1 MTLVLEDLR
10 QPVLPVLVS
19 KAHQLVEGEEGI
31 EQQVQGILCRYNF
44 VMDQRKYPE
53 INGSRLRE
61 LRVSKALTLRQLGE
75 ASGVAFDRINK
86 LELRSGAVR
95 PSTIHK
101 LAGALGVDPSE
112 LIGQE
117 AAR

>member
-1 MTLVLEDLR
+1 
-10 QPVLPVLVS
+10 
-19 KAHQLVEGEEGI
+19 
-31 EQQVQGILCRYNF
+31 
-44 VMDQRKYPE
+44 MDQRKYPE

-86 LELRSGAVR
+86 LELHSGAVR